1 MPSGACG
8 DTNTRRTEACGQT
21 ARETGTNTASCGSV
35 AVWCHK
41 HHSQQSRITALGPR
55 TNGCVLG
62 VSVSQHASG
71 RSTAACEGATW
82 SNNTQG
88 SAVEKGQHTLSVER
102 KRTTGFLKPK
112 TFCDKT
118 SKAGWHCSFALC
130 TGLAEVKRTRT
141 SNKRRRV
148 WAAGDQGKTAN
159 MMQYNLHKL
168 NKRTSP
174 GKLVKHSR
182 QSFG

>member
-141 SNKRRRV
+141 GRQEIKGKR
-148 WAAGDQGKTAN
+148 QT
-159 MMQYNLHKL
+159 
-168 NKRTSP
+168 
-174 GKLVKHSR
+174 
-182 QSFG
+182 